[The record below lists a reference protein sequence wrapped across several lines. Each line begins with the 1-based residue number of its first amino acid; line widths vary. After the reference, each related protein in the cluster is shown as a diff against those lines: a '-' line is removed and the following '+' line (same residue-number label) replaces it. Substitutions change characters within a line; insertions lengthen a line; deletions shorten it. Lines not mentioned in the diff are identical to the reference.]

1 MHQAK
6 LPKIWRNNFFQI
18 IGYYGRFIRIL
29 KNMVNHIK
37 HPPEISLNEFQI
49 DIINDLSYFSNPLLR
64 PYDDLNNWNMER

>member
-1 MHQAK
+1 
-6 LPKIWRNNFFQI
+6 
-18 IGYYGRFIRIL
+18 
-29 KNMVNHIK
+29 MVNHIK